1 MPPGRSNGKEMGQ
14 RGLNGTEFLH
24 RCQRVI
30 ECLNAQVFPRVPDLL
45 FPYVHYHLYLI
56 EKQIHNLYHKDMRKR
71 IEGNEMMRKDLNL
84 AAKMIQE
91 CHI

>member
-1 MPPGRSNGKEMGQ
+1 MGD

-30 ECLNAQVFPRVPDLL
+30 ECMNQEVYPRVPDLL

-56 EKQIHNLYHKDMRKR
+56 EKEVHSLYHNDMRKR
-71 IEGNEMMRKDLNL
+71 IEGHELMRKDLNM